1 VLGMLCSWAAGYVMR
16 SPLQASEPLSALVV
30 FDPDVLARAKDL
42 ADHWEQFRAL
52 PRYQEFVSNPSGA
65 AWVQNSLPARAAER
79 IENAASVWGVPWIG
93 LFDVVGE
100 EVVGGAAL
108 DAEGRRMVF
117 ALSRLTARANLALGL
132 YAAWQGTQPVPGG
145 PVGAWMVV
153 QRDVG
158 LAWTKI
164 GNVLVISNDIRVL
177 ALIADAARKTQRT
190 PGVLAAEL
198 NADADPQIAFRHAG
212 AMRSAKPSVLKVR
225 LGQSNGPA
233 VMPPDG
239 PEHAA
244 FRYAAVELMP
254 SDISLGALWRLE
266 PRAVWKLLLA
276 PLSPGDVD
284 ALQRYIEDDLC
295 AVLNVDDF
303 EGEFLERFTGD
314 VMGVIT
320 GSSDA
325 WMLLASERPGPTVAL
340 VFRVRSDASFER
352 RLHHALVEVGATLA
366 RQAEGLSLEPILQEH
381 RGVRLRGLRFK
392 RPGMRKVADSG
403 FFVVPD
409 NRSPGESLL
418 VVSTSLAWLRR
429 SIDAREGAGA
439 SLARQEWLRN
449 TLRTTSPQ
457 ATAMAFAR
465 GDQLGEMLGH
475 ITGQTQGPT
484 RPLVQWLTLLG
495 QVEMTGQVAPDGS
508 VRGVLRITGQR
519 LTPRSPQRR

>member
-1 VLGMLCSWAAGYVMR
+1 
-16 SPLQASEPLSALVV
+16 
-30 FDPDVLARAKDL
+30 
-42 ADHWEQFRAL
+42 
-52 PRYQEFVSNPSGA
+52 
-65 AWVQNSLPARAAER
+65 
-79 IENAASVWGVPWIG
+79 
-93 LFDVVGE
+93 
-100 EVVGGAAL
+100 
-108 DAEGRRMVF
+108 
-117 ALSRLTARANLALGL
+117 
-132 YAAWQGTQPVPGG
+132 
-145 PVGAWMVV
+145 
-153 QRDVG
+153 
-158 LAWTKI
+158 
-164 GNVLVISNDIRVL
+164 
-177 ALIADAARKTQRT
+177 
-190 PGVLAAEL
+190 
-198 NADADPQIAFRHAG
+198 
-212 AMRSAKPSVLKVR
+212 
-225 LGQSNGPA
+225 
-233 VMPPDG
+233 
-239 PEHAA
+239 
-244 FRYAAVELMP
+244 
-254 SDISLGALWRLE
+254 
-266 PRAVWKLLLA
+266 
-276 PLSPGDVD
+276 
-284 ALQRYIEDDLC
+284 
-295 AVLNVDDF
+295 
-303 EGEFLERFTGD
+303 
-314 VMGVIT
+314 
-320 GSSDA
+320 
-325 WMLLASERPGPTVAL
+325 MLLASERPGPTVAL